1 MMILSLELQS
11 KNQSLTNGVNQ
22 MKIAFTGGGTIG
34 HVAVNMALIPK
45 ALEQNIECI
54 YIGSKNGIEKETI
67 TKQFPDI
74 KYFGISSGKL
84 RRYFSVEN
92 AKDVFKVQKGIMDA
106 LIVLKKEKPDIVFS
120 KGGFVAVPVTIAA
133 KMLKIKTIIHE
144 SDVTPGLANKLALKF
159 ANKLYTT
166 FEDTLNYV
174 PREKSDYVGSIIRD
188 DLFSGDEQKGYQIT
202 QFNKDKKVI
211 MVMGGSL
218 GSTVINKAVR
228 ENIDVLLDD
237 YQIIHLVG
245 RGNLDIS
252 LNRQGYYQRE
262 FVSTDLMHLYKI
274 TDIMISRAGANA
286 IFEFLALQKPMI
298 LIPLGK
304 DQSRGDQ
311 IENANI
317 FKTKGFAQVIDES
330 DVNGQVL
337 LKTLQ
342 KVENEYSVIVDRMKD
357 NKSIHT
363 AGSLLEKIIK
373 DAQ

>member
-1 MMILSLELQS
+1 
-11 KNQSLTNGVNQ
+11 

-45 ALEQNIECI
+45 ALDQNIECI

-106 LIVLKKEKPDIVFS
+106 LIVLKNEKPDIVFS

-218 GSTVINKAVR
+218 GSTVINKTIR
-228 ENIDVLLDD
+228 ENIDVLLQD

-330 DVNGQVL
+330 DLNGQVL